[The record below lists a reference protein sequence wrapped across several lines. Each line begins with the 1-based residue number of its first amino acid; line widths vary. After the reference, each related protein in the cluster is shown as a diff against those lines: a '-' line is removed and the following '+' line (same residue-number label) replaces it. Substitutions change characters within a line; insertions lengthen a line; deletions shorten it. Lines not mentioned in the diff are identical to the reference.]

1 MKLCRFDRFRDI
13 VPKDDYSGLRRAYAE
28 AMGVTLRTAQRHE
41 KKGDPAWLR
50 FLGVSASEGVK
61 RRQAEGAMVPTE
73 ATALAAV
80 SPVRPAEPP
89 EFVDEDDEGLEP
101 VQLNEKRAWQIHDQ
115 TFRKWRA
122 LLSDPLADP
131 VMPLGFARELPKLR
145 EDYEK
150 ARAARERWEI
160 EQRRLIT
167 RHEFEGFV
175 GQFLV
180 PMAEMLKN
188 LAAELPVV
196 MNPENPGMA
205 RDRLVEWQR
214 AKMQPQI
221 EQMLEGAAEFA
232 STG

>member
-1 MKLCRFDRFRDI
+1 MWTNSHK
-13 VPKDDYSGLRRAYAE
+13 AYAA
-28 AMGVTLRTAQRHE
+28 AMGVTERTAQRHRKKRHPDWE
-41 KKGDPAWLR
+41 KFVGTSLATAVD
-50 FLGVSASEGVK
+50 
-61 RRQAEGAMVPTE
+61 RQRSEGAMLEGE
-73 ATALAAV
+73 AELLAAV